1 MIKMQKVSLSFK
13 ILISFALIFMSVG
26 VVNAETFTKD
36 LIVGSEGDQVA
47 ALQTLLI
54 EKGFDIPSISKG
66 VVAKGYFGV
75 QTKNALIAYQKSV
88 GLPAFGFFGKMTR
101 HEILNKN
108 DKNSALTVVSPNG
121 GEQLA
126 ANSSYL
132 IKWDYVSATSTSK
145 VDLYLVTAYLCPRDE
160 FPEIEIVCV
169 PNKTITLDKN
179 IQANAS
185 YNWLVGTDIVNNII
199 SQENYFLKICVAGT
213 NECDTSDKSF
223 AITRAR
229 LPLMYSVTTDKKEYQ
244 KGENIKIHYQAYNP
258 TDKAV
263 TLVFYSGC
271 ESAYRIG
278 DFDST
283 FGAVCTANVPT
294 EIINPYTAKSWDMV
308 HKLSISRISEGNYD
322 LQSML
327 RGYAESLA
335 TTSISIK

>member
-1 MIKMQKVSLSFK
+1 MTRIQKVILSFI
-13 ILISFALIFMSVG
+13 ILISSTLVFIGAG

-36 LIVGSEGDQVA
+36 LIVGSEGDQVV

-54 EKGFDIPSISKG
+54 EKGFDIPSISRG
-66 VVAKGYFGV
+66 VVVKGYFGI
-75 QTKNALIAYQKSV
+75 QTKNALIAYQKSI

-101 HEILNKN
+101 NKILSKN
-108 DKNSALTVVSPNG
+108 DKNSALTVISPNG

-126 ANSSYL
+126 ANSPYL
-132 IKWDYVSATSTSK
+132 IKWNYANATSTSK
-145 VDLYLVTAYLCPRDE
+145 VDLYLVTAYLCPRDK

-169 PNKTITLDKN
+169 PNKTIILDKN

-229 LPLMYSVTTDKKEYQ
+229 LPLMYSVTTDKNEYRQ
-244 KGENIKIHYQAYNP
+244 GEDIKIHYQVYNP
-258 TDKAV
+258 TDKVV

-278 DFDST
+278 DFDSM

-294 EIINPYTAKSWDMV
+294 EIINPYTAKSWDML
-308 HKLSISRISEGNYD
+308 HKLSINRISEGDYD
-322 LQSML
+322 LRSML
-327 RGYAESLA
+327 SGYAESLA
-335 TTSISIK
+335 TSSISIK